1 MAVLNMADQIT
12 AIEAVKRAN
21 NPDAFHIIECLRM
34 TNEMLTDLPAIAA
47 NDGTVH
53 TTLRRLNQPG
63 GTHRIYN
70 QGVNIKASQ
79 TDTVRDRI
87 AMLGAYSVV
96 DKAMADHTG
105 NRGAFRQSEAVA
117 ILKGMGVDQARDLV
131 YGNNALD
138 KTQIDGLAVRLNKV
152 DNKTVFS
159 MGGTGNDLTS
169 LYMIAAGQDLCH
181 LIYPKGSS
189 SVGVT
194 RSDQGEN
201 IWEDQNGDRYQALVE
216 YFEAQYGV
224 TIRDPGAAIRICNIE
239 STVNGDDLIDI
250 ILSCRR
256 RLPPGASTYALYA
269 NLDVLIKIDKT
280 ARDRGNVV
288 YTAADPWGKEITHIR
303 DLRCRQMDVILNTEE
318 AVA

>member
-12 AIEAVKRAN
+12 AIEAVKRSSS
-21 NPDAFHIIECLRM
+21 PDAFHIIECLRM
-34 TNEMLTDLPAIAA
+34 TNEMIVDLPALPA
-47 NDGTVH
+47 NDNTVH

-70 QGVNIKASQ
+70 QGVEIKASQ
-79 TDTVRDRI
+79 TDTVQDRI
-87 AMLGAYSVV
+87 AMVGAYSVV

-105 NRGAFRQSEAVA
+105 NRSAFRQSEAVA
-117 ILKGMGVDQARDLV
+117 ILKGMGNDQARDLI
-131 YGNNALD
+131 YGNNALN
-138 KTQIDGLAVRLNKV
+138 KAEINGLAVRLNKV
-152 DNKTVFS
+152 DGKTVVS

-169 LYMIAAGQDLCH
+169 LYLVAAGQDLCH

-194 RSDQGEN
+194 RSDQGEK
-201 IWEDQNGDRYQALVE
+201 IWEDQEGKKYQALVE
-216 YFEAQYGV
+216 YFEAQYGIS
-224 TIRDPGAAIRICNIE
+224 IRDPGAVVRICNIE
-239 STVNGDDLIDI
+239 SGVDGEDLIDA

-256 RLPPGASTYALYA
+256 RMPPGASTYAMYA

-288 YTAADPWGKEITHIR
+288 YYAADPWGKETTHIR
-303 DLRCRQMDVILNTEE
+303 DIRCRQMDAILSTEE

>member
-12 AIEAVKRAN
+12 AIEAAKRVN

-34 TNEMLTDLPAIAA
+34 TNEMLADLPAIQA

-70 QGVNIKASQ
+70 QGVDIKASQ

-105 NRGAFRQSEAVA
+105 NRAAFRQSEAVA
-117 ILKGMGVDQARDLV
+117 ILKGMGIDQAKDLV
-131 YGNNALD
+131 YGNNTAD
-138 KTQIDGLAVRLNKV
+138 KAQIDGLAVRLSKV

-159 MGGTGNDLTS
+159 MGGSGNDLTS
-169 LYMIAAGQDLCH
+169 LYLIAAGADLCH

-189 SVGVT
+189 SIGVT
-194 RSDQGEN
+194 RSDQGEK
-201 IWEDQNGDRYQALVE
+201 IWEDQEKKRYQALVE
-216 YFEAQYGV
+216 YFEAQYGI
-224 TIRDPGAAIRICNIE
+224 TIRDPAAVIRICNIE
-239 STVNGDDLIDI
+239 AAVNGDDLIDA

-303 DLRCRQMDVILNTEE
+303 DIRCRQMDVILSTEE

>member
-34 TNEMLTDLPAIAA
+34 TNEMIMDLPSLMA

-79 TDTVRDRI
+79 TDTARDSI
-87 AMLGAYSVV
+87 AMLAAYSVV
-96 DKAMADHTG
+96 DKSMADHTG
-105 NRGAFRQSEAVA
+105 NRAAFRQSEAVA
-117 ILKGMGVDQARDLV
+117 ILKGMGIDQARDLV
-131 YGNNALD
+131 YGNNSMD
-138 KTQIDGLAVRLNKV
+138 KSQINGLAARLNKV
-152 DNKTVFS
+152 DGKTVVS
-159 MGGTGNDLTS
+159 MGGTGADLTS
-169 LYMIAAGQDLCH
+169 VYLVAAGADYCH

-189 SVGVT
+189 SIGVS
-194 RSDQGEN
+194 RSDQGEKQWN
-201 IWEDQNGDRYQALVE
+201 DQDGKPYQALVE
-216 YFEAQYGV
+216 YFEAQYGI
-224 TIRDPGAAIRICNIE
+224 TIRDPNAVIRICNIE
-239 STVNGDDLIDI
+239 SNVDGDDLIDE
-250 ILSCRR
+250 ILARR
-256 RLPPGASTYALYA
+256 RKLPPGASTYVMYS
-269 NLDVLIKIDKT
+269 NLDVLIKIDKA